1 MDRFN
6 PPTNGEQLDLNLRAI
21 REVEIDG
28 IQMGVLSNG
37 TPYLTMRG
45 LAIMCG
51 VAPSVIQGIAA
62 NWPAERLKPRGRK
75 IDASLTAQGYNS
87 DQLVIKT
94 KGNGGE
100 VHAYTDA
107 VCMSILEYYALDAS
121 QPNSEVARNN
131 YRILARD
138 SFRRFIYQRT
148 GYSEA
153 STLASL
159 QVFQQRLQLNDQ
171 IPANYFSIFREMAD
185 LTFHLANSNFK
196 LDAQSIPDISVGIHW
211 GKYWSKNSLADQYGE
226 RVKFPH
232 NYPENFPQAQGNQK
246 EAWIYPILSLGVFR
260 SWLQSTYVHT
270 HLAPYLTKKVGE
282 GALPAPKA
290 EQILIAVQR
299 PALPGR

>member
-6 PPTNGEQLDLNLRAI
+6 PPTKGEQLDLNLRAI

-75 IDASLTAQGYNS
+75 IDASLTAQGYKS

-153 STLASL
+153 STQASL

-226 RVKFPH
+226 RVKFIH

-260 SWLQSTYVHT
+260 NWLQSTYVHT
-270 HLAPYLTKKVGE
+270 HLAPYLAKKVGE

-290 EQILIAVQR
+290 EQILMAVQR

>member
-75 IDASLTAQGYNS
+75 IDASLTAQGYTS

-153 STLASL
+153 STQASL

-185 LTFHLANSNFK
+185 LTFHLANNNFK

-232 NYPENFPQAQGNQK
+232 NYPKNFPQAQGNQK

-260 SWLQSTYVHT
+260 NWLQSTYVHT
-270 HLAPYLTKKVGE
+270 HLAPYLAKKVGE

-290 EQILIAVQR
+290 EQILLAVQR

>member
-75 IDASLTAQGYNS
+75 IDASLTAQGYKS

-260 SWLQSTYVHT
+260 NWLQSTYVHT
-270 HLAPYLTKKVGE
+270 HLAPYLAKKVGE

-290 EQILIAVQR
+290 EQILMAVQR

>member
-1 MDRFN
+1 MDRSN
-6 PPTNGEQLDLNLRAI
+6 LPSYGEQLDLSLRAV

-153 STLASL
+153 SSLASL

-171 IPANYFSIFREMAD
+171 IPANFFSIFREMAD
-185 LTFHLANSNFK
+185 LTFHLANSSFQ
-196 LDAQSIPDISVGIHW
+196 LDAHSIPDISVGIHW
-211 GKYWSKNSLADQYGE
+211 GKYWSANNLAEQYGE
-226 RVKFPH
+226 RIKFPH
-232 NYPENFPQAQGNQK
+232 NYPDNFPQSQGNQK
-246 EAWIYPILSLGVFR
+246 EAWIYPILSLGIFR
-260 SWLQSTYVHT
+260 NWLQSTYVRT

-299 PALPGR
+299 PSLPGQ

>member
-75 IDASLTAQGYNS
+75 IDASLTAQGYKS

-171 IPANYFSIFREMAD
+171 MPANYFSIFREMAD

-260 SWLQSTYVHT
+260 NWLQSTYVHT
-270 HLAPYLTKKVGE
+270 HLAPYLAKKVGE

-290 EQILIAVQR
+290 EQILMAVQR

>member
-75 IDASLTAQGYNS
+75 IDASLTAQGYTS

-153 STLASL
+153 STQASL
-159 QVFQQRLQLNDQ
+159 RVFQQRLQLNDQ

-232 NYPENFPQAQGNQK
+232 NYPKNFPQAQGNQK

-260 SWLQSTYVHT
+260 NWLQSTYVHT
-270 HLAPYLTKKVGE
+270 HLAPYLAKKVGE

-290 EQILIAVQR
+290 EQILLAVQR